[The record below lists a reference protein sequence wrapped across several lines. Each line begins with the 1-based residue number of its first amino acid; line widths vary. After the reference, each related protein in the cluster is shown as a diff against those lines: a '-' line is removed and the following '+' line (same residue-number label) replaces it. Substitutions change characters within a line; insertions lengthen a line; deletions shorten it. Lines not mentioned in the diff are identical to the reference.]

1 MSSSTSVLEIFL
13 PVLIS
18 VGQFSSRPLEGVTG
32 VVHYLALHRQEAA
45 VEARAAD
52 QKGWKVLRPRRKGE
66 KVSATWG
73 THKFPKTLGERPEIE
88 KAGTLMSP
96 PPRGVWGFWGPLVL
110 WFPRLTLMTYQ
121 NPQDPRKANATRK
134 FLKERKIDIIPGPA
148 LGTSAARPGGF
159 LCGPKFV
166 IDHQRLSG
174 LGYCFSASLPP
185 MLAATSIKVCLPFV
199 LLAAPNGVGS
209 CGPRGFYGTTKVHLE
224 LEERLAEY
232 FNCEMAVLYSYGF
245 STSASAIPAYS
256 KSGDIIYADEMVNF
270 ILQRGLQASRSRV
283 VYFRHNDVNHL
294 EELLEEQVKQDKKD
308 PRKANAT
315 RKFLVVEGIYMNSG
329 LMCPLPEL
337 VKLRQKYKLRL
348 FIDESITFGTLGK
361 NCRGITDHFD
371 VPMKEVDMIM
381 ASLETSAAS
390 TGGFC
395 VGPNCDRP
403 PEHYHMNEDLHT
415 LPLLLFFQQQVVDIL
430 EKEGGD
436 LVAEL
441 QDKCRLMH
449 NKLKDLPSKVTVTGE
464 DISPVKHLRLAETS
478 EREVEEQILRD
489 IAEKAENYG
498 VALTVSSYLWDKE
511 ANPPKPS
518 IRITVN
524 KDLTEEEVDKALD
537 AITKAVNDI
546 LG

>member
-1 MSSSTSVLEIFL
+1 MASQWNVYESFQALL
-13 PVLIS
+13 QAGPYHLA
-18 VGQFSSRPLEGVTG
+18 LEGVLVLCIIWLFTAKKQPSKL
-32 VVHYLALHRQEAA
+32 VRLTKKEEEELIAEWMPEPLVPNPPPEDHPALHTRTVYGKAGKYL
-45 VEARAAD
+45 D
-52 QKGWKVLRPRRKGE
+52 LGKGE
-66 KVSATWG
+66 KLLNLG
-73 THKFPKTLGERPEIE
+73 THNYLNFGERPEIE
-88 KAGTLMSP
+88 KAALEC
-96 PPRGVWGFWGPLVL
+96 LH
-110 WFPRLTLMTYQ
+110 TY
-121 NPQDPRKANATRK
+121 
-134 FLKERKIDIIPGPA
+134 
-148 LGTSAARPGGF
+148 
-159 LCGPKFV
+159 
-166 IDHQRLSG
+166 
-174 LGYCFSASLPP
+174 
-185 MLAATSIKVCLPFV
+185 
-199 LLAAPNGVGS
+199 GVGS

-283 VYFRHNDVNHL
+283 VYFRHNDINHL

-395 VGPNCDRP
+395 VGTKFVIDHQRLSGLGYCFSASLP
-403 PEHYHMNEDLHT
+403 PMLAAT
-415 LPLLLFFQQQVVDIL
+415 SIKVVDIL

-441 QDKCRLMH
+441 QDKCRLMN
-449 NKLKDLPSKVTVTGE
+449 NKLKGLPSKVTVTGE
-464 DISPVKHLRLAETS
+464 DISPVKHLRLVDSS

-524 KDLTEEEVDKALD
+524 KDLTEDEVEKALD
-537 AITKAVNDI
+537 AITKAVTDI